1 MVCRMVA
8 RKFKIMNIFAVDTD
22 PKIAAQQL
30 CDKHVVKM
38 ILESAQMLC
47 SVFPNGDA
55 PYRRAFYNH
64 PCTKWA
70 RESAENYEW
79 LLDHAYAMCQEYTR
93 RYGKV
98 HKSLDAISWCG
109 SNYHKLN
116 IPRKGLTKF
125 AQAMPEQ
132 YKNSC
137 GVTAYRSYYNGEK
150 AYFAKWS
157 KRETPSWF
165 NTPTKN
171 EV

>member
-1 MVCRMVA
+1 
-8 RKFKIMNIFAVDTD
+8 MNIFAVDTD

>member
-1 MVCRMVA
+1 
-8 RKFKIMNIFAVDTD
+8 MNLFAVDTD

-93 RYGKV
+93 RYVKV

-165 NTPTKN
+165 NA
-171 EV
+171 

>member
-1 MVCRMVA
+1 
-8 RKFKIMNIFAVDTD
+8 MNIFAVDTD

-116 IPRKGLTKF
+116 IPRKGLTKIP
-125 AQAMPEQ
+125 QAMPEQ

>member
-1 MVCRMVA
+1 
-8 RKFKIMNIFAVDTD
+8 MNIFAVDTD

-79 LLDHAYAMCQEYTR
+79 VLDHAYAMCQEYTR

>member
-1 MVCRMVA
+1 
-8 RKFKIMNIFAVDTD
+8 MNIFAVDTD

-79 LLDHAYAMCQEYTR
+79 LLDHAYSMCQEYTR

-165 NTPTKN
+165 NA
-171 EV
+171 

>member
-1 MVCRMVA
+1 
-8 RKFKIMNIFAVDTD
+8 MNIFAVDTD

-125 AQAMPEQ
+125 AQALPEQ

-137 GVTAYRSYYNGEK
+137 GVTAYRADYNGEK

-165 NTPTKN
+165 NA
-171 EV
+171 

>member
-1 MVCRMVA
+1 
-8 RKFKIMNIFAVDTD
+8 MNIFAVDTD

-79 LLDHAYAMCQEYTR
+79 WLDHAYAMCQEYTR

-165 NTPTKN
+165 NA
-171 EV
+171 

>member
-1 MVCRMVA
+1 
-8 RKFKIMNIFAVDTD
+8 MNIFAVDTD

-165 NTPTKN
+165 NA
-171 EV
+171 